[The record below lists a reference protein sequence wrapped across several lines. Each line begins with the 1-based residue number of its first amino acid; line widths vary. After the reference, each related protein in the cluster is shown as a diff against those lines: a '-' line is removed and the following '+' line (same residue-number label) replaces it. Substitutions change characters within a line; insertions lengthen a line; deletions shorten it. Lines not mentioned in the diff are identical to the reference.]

1 MPELPEVQTVVNYIK
16 PHVIGKKLQR
26 IKPLWPKTLHNFNN
40 KDIQSE
46 EPHNHIVNVDR
57 RAKFIILKFKNYILA
72 IHLRMTGKLYFSNKQ
87 NFSKHVTAVLEFKN
101 KESLIFEDVRKF
113 GRIYFYKNL
122 NIINSR
128 HGPEPLA
135 KNFSEEMFTEMIKGR
150 KRNIKSLLLDQ
161 SFISGLGNIYVD
173 ESLWKSRIH
182 SNSISNAIPAK
193 NIQLLYQSIQTIL
206 TDAINSQGTTIINF
220 SVNGESGR
228 YANKLYV
235 YGNEKNSC
243 NRCNN
248 KIKKIKVAGRGTY
261 LCTKCQKIY
270 K

>member
-1 MPELPEVQTVVNYIK
+1 
-16 PHVIGKKLQR
+16 
-26 IKPLWPKTLHNFNN
+26 
-40 KDIQSE
+40 
-46 EPHNHIVNVDR
+46 
-57 RAKFIILKFKNYILA
+57 
-72 IHLRMTGKLYFSNKQ
+72 
-87 NFSKHVTAVLEFKN
+87 
-101 KESLIFEDVRKF
+101 
-113 GRIYFYKNL
+113 
-122 NIINSR
+122 
-128 HGPEPLA
+128 
-135 KNFSEEMFTEMIKGR
+135 MIKGR

-182 SNSISNAIPAK
+182 SNSISNAIPLK

-206 TDAINSQGTTIINF
+206 TDAIDSQGTTIINF
-220 SVNGESGR
+220 SVNGESGQ

-235 YGNEKNSC
+235 YGNEKKSC

-261 LCTKCQKIY
+261 LCTKCQRIY